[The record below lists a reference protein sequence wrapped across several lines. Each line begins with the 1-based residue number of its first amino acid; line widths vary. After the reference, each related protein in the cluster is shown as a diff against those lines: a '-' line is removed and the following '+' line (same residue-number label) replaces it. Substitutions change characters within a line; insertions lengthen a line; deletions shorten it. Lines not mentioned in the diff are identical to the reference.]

1 MDAKNLEKLKAEM
14 ERLGFSDTL
23 TGRMEEKMAA
33 NEPRFILYD
42 KLESDKG
49 RVELALHFNQS
60 RSSEFYYFNKFD
72 VVIEVQPPL
81 MPGEKYFVASQR
93 QGKEPALREFEMAW
107 LAVKDFRASMAGAED
122 TRRSAQLY
130 SGTEL
135 ASSKQLASH
144 VDGQIVELD
153 KGFYKTLMTP
163 APGQTV
169 YLEKGTGFTLSQTL
183 NLLSGRS
190 VYREDMLNIQKNE
203 YSAWVKLELD
213 SKDKGGNFPM
223 KTFTHGYGY
232 DLSAV
237 LDRFEFKELANPQ
250 WRAELEATLKN
261 GDRGVVNVDVD
272 GKATKLLVEAVP
284 EFKQLN
290 LYSLEGKSIRREQHQ
305 KAEPLA
311 EVSQEKGKAAKKGK
325 DQELSV

>member
-1 MDAKNLEKLKAEM
+1 
-14 ERLGFSDTL
+14 
-23 TGRMEEKMAA
+23 
-33 NEPRFILYD
+33 
-42 KLESDKG
+42 
-49 RVELALHFNQS
+49 
-60 RSSEFYYFNKFD
+60 
-72 VVIEVQPPL
+72 
-81 MPGEKYFVASQR
+81 
-93 QGKEPALREFEMAW
+93 
-107 LAVKDFRASMAGAED
+107 
-122 TRRSAQLY
+122 
-130 SGTEL
+130 
-135 ASSKQLASH
+135 
-144 VDGQIVELD
+144 
-153 KGFYKTLMTP
+153 
-163 APGQTV
+163 
-169 YLEKGTGFTLSQTL
+169 
-183 NLLSGRS
+183 
-190 VYREDMLNIQKNE
+190 
-203 YSAWVKLELD
+203 
-213 SKDKGGNFPM
+213 M